1 MTAEARRSRVAV
13 VGYASVDRAITVA
26 ASLHPGRTA
35 IVTGPTGELA
45 DAHRGTAGEPGGIGY
60 AATAL
65 AACGVPTHAVTWI
78 GDDPAGRVYA
88 ARLRESGVEIDG
100 IDVAGPASPSSL
112 LVYDP
117 DGVCTCLF
125 DPGSGTADELTSR
138 QREIIA
144 ASSDVVLMVA
154 PAAIT
159 SEVLDLVHRSDDQH
173 LTFVMK
179 ADEQAQPDG
188 TCAAAVSR
196 ADSVFCNHVERD
208 LIEPWLH
215 GEQIVVTT
223 SGAGAV
229 RVEHHGTS
237 TLIDNPDVFR
247 DAMDLT
253 GAGDT
258 LVGACLA
265 SMLAGAEID
274 DSVRAGI
281 VAATRLL
288 RARIDHAQ

>member
-26 ASLHPGRTA
+26 TPLHPGRTS
-35 IVTGPTGELA
+35 IVTGPGGELA
-45 DAHRGTAGEPGGIGY
+45 DSSQGTAGEPGGIGY

-88 ARLRESGVEIDG
+88 GRLRESGVEIDG
-100 IDVAGPASPSSL
+100 LDIAGPVSPSSL
-112 LVYDP
+112 MVYEP

-125 DPGSGTADELTSR
+125 DPGSGAADRLTSA
-138 QREIIA
+138 QREIVARSTHI
-144 ASSDVVLMVA
+144 VLMVA

-159 SEVLDLVHRSDDQH
+159 AQVLDLIEGQG

-188 TCAAAVSR
+188 TCAAAIAR

-215 GEQIVVTT
+215 GEQTVVTT
-223 SGAGAV
+223 AGAGAV
-229 RVEHHGTS
+229 RVEHHGES
-237 TLIDNPDVFR
+237 ALIENPDVFR
-247 DAMDLT
+247 GTMDLT

-258 LVGACLA
+258 LMGACLA
-265 SMLAGAEID
+265 SMLTGADIAG
-274 DSVRAGI
+274 SVRAGMA
-281 VAATRLL
+281 AATSLL
-288 RARIDHAQ
+288 RARVGQGR